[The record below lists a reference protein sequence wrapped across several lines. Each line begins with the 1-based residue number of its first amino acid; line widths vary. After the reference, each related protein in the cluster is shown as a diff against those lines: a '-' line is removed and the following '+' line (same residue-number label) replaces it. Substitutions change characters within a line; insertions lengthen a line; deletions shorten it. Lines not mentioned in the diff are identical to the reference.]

1 MRLSDKKRVDIRRL
15 ISGRLL
21 AVMVVV
27 CLCFVVALS
36 WLISKE
42 IDKLS
47 TANSDNA
54 QWTLAQVDV
63 ELLRYRL
70 ALETD
75 GADPVELRN
84 LRRRFDIFYS
94 RLITL
99 RRGDSFSKLRE
110 VDDFSEPLVETT
122 EFLNDAVKYIDADDA
137 VLSAALP
144 EMRADATAIT
154 PVVRDVSLAG
164 LSAFA
169 EVTKERRQEVMRT
182 LLILTFCVML
192 LLSAVILSMAK
203 LAQLNRLLRRRAK
216 EVELGAEQ
224 LKTIVDTSLDAI
236 ILADANGT
244 ILTQNPAADRMY
256 GSLEELPPGVNFK
269 TRFPTSEALSK
280 FDFFATGREI
290 KPGNRRFEIQS
301 LHKDGIPF
309 PAEVSID
316 RSGDD
321 DEIVYV
327 AYIRDISRRKNA
339 EDALLDA
346 RDKALAGEKAK
357 SEFLAVMSHEMRTPL
372 NGILGTMQL
381 MRPLSDGEKQT
392 NLLDRMERSGR
403 LLLSLVND
411 VLDLSKFEAGK
422 LELDERPFVLADLL
436 TDVIDTNKPMATTN
450 GNSLK
455 WTWVG
460 PDADWVRGDQRRL
473 RQVLLNLTSNAVKFT
488 RNGEI
493 EIEVEQMGNAEN
505 EIEFRV
511 IDTGIGIDETDIERI
526 FQDFETLDSSYARQA
541 SGTGLGLGIVRRLVT
556 MLGGEIGAESEPG
569 EGSLFWVRVPLE
581 PVGSQDVA
589 AKEFQR
595 EPAEEGRARSLSI
608 LLVEDNEIN
617 RFVARE
623 LLSSE
628 GHEVAEAVNGQEGV
642 SMANATLY
650 DLILMDISMPV
661 KDGVTATKEIRAGDG
676 ASSGTPII
684 AVTAHALSEEVEG
697 FLKSGMQDC
706 LSKPIEREE
715 LRKILSQ
722 VARSDEGLPQKK
734 TSRAASNKLPF
745 FDPSQLEAL
754 ASALGFEQ
762 VETLINRLRNE
773 ASNTIDELLGMPTDS
788 PELGPTVHQ
797 FAGSCAS
804 FGLSN
809 LREALYRIEGKV
821 KSGTS
826 VSSADIEALQP
837 LWKNS
842 ESALLQWAANQRDFS
857 G

>member
-1 MRLSDKKRVDIRRL
+1 MRLSDKKRVDVRRL
-15 ISGRLL
+15 ISGKLL

-27 CLCFVVALS
+27 SLCFVVALS

-75 GADPVELRN
+75 GSDPVELRN

-99 RRGDSFSKLRE
+99 RRGDSFSRLRE
-110 VDDFSEPLVETT
+110 VENFSEPLEKTT
-122 EFLNDAVKYIDADDA
+122 AFLNDAVKFIDGSDD
-137 VLSAALP
+137 VLAAALP

-182 LLILTFCVML
+182 LLILTFCVMM
-192 LLSAVILSMAK
+192 LLSAVIMAMAK
-203 LAQLNRLLRRRAK
+203 LVQLNRLLSRRAK
-216 EVELGAEQ
+216 EVEQGAEQ

-236 ILADANGT
+236 VLADSNGR

-256 GSLEELPPGVNFK
+256 GSLEELPLDANLK
-269 TRFPTSEALSK
+269 NRFPTSEAQTK
-280 FDFFATGREI
+280 FDFFNTGREI
-290 KPGNRRFEIQS
+290 KPGSRRFEIQS

-316 RSGDD
+316 RSGRD
-321 DEIVYV
+321 DETVYV

-381 MRPLSDGEKQT
+381 MRPLSSGEKQT

-422 LELDERPFVLADLL
+422 LELDERPFVLPDLL

-455 WTWVG
+455 WTWIG

-511 IDTGIGIDETDIERI
+511 IDTGIGIDESDIERI

-581 PVGSQDVA
+581 PVGNQDVA

-595 EPAEEGRARSLSI
+595 EPADDESGQSLSI

-623 LLSSE
+623 LLTSE

-661 KDGVTATKEIRAGDG
+661 KDGVTATQEIRAGDG

-684 AVTAHALSEEVEG
+684 AVTAHALTEEVEG

-722 VARSDEGLPQKK
+722 VARFDEGLPQKK
-734 TSRAASNKLPF
+734 TSRAAANKLPF
-745 FDPSQLEAL
+745 FDPSQLEVL

-773 ASNTIDELLGMPTDS
+773 ASNTIDDLLGMPTDS

-821 KSGTS
+821 KAGSS